1 MKKKVRPAWI
11 EVNTEKAIRNFNNIK
26 NHVKRINSKTK
37 VCAVVKA
44 NSYGMGALELSKLYV
59 DNGVDMLAVAML
71 TEALEL
77 RRSIKDIDILILG
90 YTPDE
95 LFEDAID
102 NNIILTMYNYN
113 QAKNLNDIAKKKDI
127 KTKIHI
133 LIDTG
138 MNRLGFLPTNES
150 VEVLKN
156 ISELDYISIEGIY
169 SHFANADERDKT
181 FAQKQGNIFN
191 NFCNELEKKN
201 VFIPVKHIGNSAT
214 IIDLPEFYFD
224 MVRAGII
231 LSGFYPSS
239 SVDKTVISV
248 EPCLK
253 LKAYISNVKTVTRGS
268 SVSYGRTFIAN
279 KDMVVGTVP
288 IGYADGFDRS
298 LSNNFYVMVN
308 NCKCLLLGR
317 VCMDQ
322 FMIDLTNVE
331 NPQIGDEIIVY
342 GDGSDN
348 ALTIEDVAKI
358 RNTISYEVE
367 STLSYRLPRI
377 YI

>member
-1 MKKKVRPAWI
+1 MKRKIRPAWI
-11 EVNTEKAIRNFNNIK
+11 EVNTEKAIRNFNNIR
-26 NHVKRINSKTK
+26 NHVKSINSETK

-44 NSYGMGALELSKLYV
+44 NSYGMGAVELSKLYV
-59 DNGVDMLAVAML
+59 ENGVDMLAVAML
-71 TEALEL
+71 TEALEI
-77 RRSIKDIDILILG
+77 RHSIKDIDILILG

-95 LFEDAID
+95 MFEDAID

-113 QAKNLNDIAKKKDI
+113 QTKKLNDIAKKKGI

-138 MNRLGFLPTNES
+138 MNRLGFLPTDES
-150 VEVLKN
+150 IKILESISKFDN
-156 ISELDYISIEGIY
+156 IFIEGIY
-169 SHFANADERDKT
+169 SHFANADELDKT
-181 FAQKQGNIFN
+181 FAQKQGNIFSD
-191 NFCNELEKKN
+191 FCRKLEKIDIN
-201 VFIPVKHIGNSAT
+201 IPIKHIGNSAT

-239 SVDKTVISV
+239 NVDKSVISI

-253 LKAYISNVKTVTRGS
+253 LKAYISNVKTVLRGN

-298 LSNNFYVMVN
+298 LSNNFYVIVN
-308 NCKCLLLGR
+308 NSKCLLLGR

-322 FMIDLTNVE
+322 FMIDLTNIK
-331 NPQIGDEIIVY
+331 NPNIGDEIIIY

-367 STLSYRLPRI
+367 STLSNRLPRI